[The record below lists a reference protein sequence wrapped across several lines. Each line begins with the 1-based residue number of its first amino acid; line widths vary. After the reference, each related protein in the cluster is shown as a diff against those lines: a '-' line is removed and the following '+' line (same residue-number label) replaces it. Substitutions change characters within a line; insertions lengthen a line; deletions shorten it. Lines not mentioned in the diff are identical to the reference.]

1 MATFSDLRALGYR
14 ELDVVVSNSTKR
26 QAEMFSAQTTPN
38 VAVAEA
44 VRMSMSIPLYVE
56 ALRFNYSIRIRGV
69 FIISSQ
75 LPFDLHHP
83 LG

>member
-44 VRMSMSIPLYVE
+44 VRMSMSTLFTLKRCGSIILYE
-56 ALRFNYSIRIRGV
+56 
-69 FIISSQ
+69 
-75 LPFDLHHP
+75 
-83 LG
+83 